1 MHGRASHPEGTDAA
15 GYRGTVPL
23 TDRDRA
29 ILDFEARWFAAQW
42 RRHAGAK
49 EEAIRAE
56 LGMPPARYYQLLGRL
71 IETAEA
77 QEHDPML
84 VKRLRRLR
92 DERVRQRLS
101 GIADAR

>member
-1 MHGRASHPEGTDAA
+1 VA
-15 GYRGTVPL
+15 VPL

-29 ILDFEARWFAAQW
+29 ILAFEAEW

-49 EEAIRAE
+49 EEAIRADLE
-56 LGMPPARYYQLLGRL
+56 LSPARYYQLLGRL
-71 IETAEA
+71 IDTADA

-92 DERVRQRLS
+92 DASR
-101 GIADAR
+101 GARAARSAVEPR